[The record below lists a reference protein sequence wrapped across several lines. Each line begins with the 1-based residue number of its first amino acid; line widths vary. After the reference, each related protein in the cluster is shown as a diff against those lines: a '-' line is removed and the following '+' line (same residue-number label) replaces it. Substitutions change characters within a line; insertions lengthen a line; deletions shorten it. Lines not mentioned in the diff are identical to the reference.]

1 MRFPIGL
8 RSVYRSIAQTSKTSP
23 MPLKL
28 YQKGKIIEP
37 LRTLYIHAE
46 HPTEK
51 SARNRSLHS
60 KTLSQAQAA
69 PLVAVLWVLCRVKNV
84 KATKF
89 IGKFGTYPLLL
100 DYFKFLAHQFC
111 EKCSILVSRCRNWS
125 AADWKQ
131 ALPIDLTD

>member
-1 MRFPIGL
+1 
-8 RSVYRSIAQTSKTSP
+8 

-37 LRTLYIHAE
+37 SRTLYIHAE

-69 PLVAVLWVLCRVKNV
+69 PLVAVLWFFAELKTLKQQNLSENSEPIPFFLIILSFLRINSAKN
-84 KATKF
+84 A
-89 IGKFGTYPLLL
+89 
-100 DYFKFLAHQFC
+100 
-111 EKCSILVSRCRNWS
+111 VSW
-125 AADWKQ
+125 
-131 ALPIDLTD
+131 

>member
-1 MRFPIGL
+1 VFSHRIEVGIQKHRPNIQNIPDASETL
-8 RSVYRSIAQTSKTSP
+8 SKG
-23 MPLKL
+23 
-28 YQKGKIIEP
+28 QIIEP

-69 PLVAVLWVLCRVKNV
+69 PLLAVLWVLCRVKNV

-89 IGKFGTYPLLL
+89 IGKFGTYTLLL

-125 AADWKQ
+125 VADWK
-131 ALPIDLTD
+131 